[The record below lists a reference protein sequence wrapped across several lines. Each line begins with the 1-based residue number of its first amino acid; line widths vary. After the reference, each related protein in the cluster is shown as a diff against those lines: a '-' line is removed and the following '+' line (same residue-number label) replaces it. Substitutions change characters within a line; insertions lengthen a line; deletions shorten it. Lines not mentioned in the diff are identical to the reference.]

1 MELPVTRINPLEFV
15 LPVGEHGI
23 DVLVDHLVAGDARH
37 HDVHEGDAADDNH
50 TDAGGRLGQATHEQR
65 SPDALPS
72 VSLRGCFKAA
82 ERYRA

>member
-37 HDVHEGDAADDNH
+37 HDVHEGDALGEGEDHEPQRHAAARRGNVHVQRHQVADE
-50 TDAGGRLGQATHEQR
+50 L
-65 SPDALPS
+65 
-72 VSLRGCFKAA
+72 F
-82 ERYRA
+82 